1 MILGLISL
9 RFVALIGLNLDL
21 DRSFG
26 TWPGIEIRALIS
38 DITKQ
43 NEIEKCQV

>member
-21 DRSFG
+21 DRGFR

-43 NEIEKCQV
+43 NEIEKC